1 MRLREL
7 GVGFGAA
14 FPTLGVRFLSFED
27 IDEARE
33 ERRVVLYSA
42 VGMGAFGMALVLLAF
57 SGPGGALRP
66 GPVLAGVAALFALAC
81 WLSLVVW
88 RLMDELMRGLSQQT
102 AGATF
107 YLLTLLGGGWALLA
121 HLGFAKGPAPLDW
134 LTMIAGLMLVAT
146 AIVTAR
152 SGLLK
157 PR

>member
-14 FPTLGVRFLSFED
+14 FPTLGVRFLNFED